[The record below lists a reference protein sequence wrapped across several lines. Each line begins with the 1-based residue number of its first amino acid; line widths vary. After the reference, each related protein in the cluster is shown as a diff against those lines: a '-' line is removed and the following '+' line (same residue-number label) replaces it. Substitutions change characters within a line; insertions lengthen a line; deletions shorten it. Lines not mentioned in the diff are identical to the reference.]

1 MLGEDQLFVGG
12 VAAAV
17 ISCLGTWISCD
28 KYPFLSKYYAFLGE
42 KQYVWTLN
50 LSMKLF
56 STKQFFG
63 FKKIWFFFI
72 LNLVSGSGSNFV

>member
-28 KYPFLSKYYAFLGE
+28 KYPFLSKYDAFLGE
-42 KQYVWTLN
+42 KQYV
-50 LSMKLF
+50 
-56 STKQFFG
+56 
-63 FKKIWFFFI
+63 
-72 LNLVSGSGSNFV
+72 